1 MNRQENSVDVSQ
13 TNLGVGFG
21 MAGIFW
27 EKHIILQSGVINGR
41 KKRVTGVITPINGV
55 VTCANAR

>member
-1 MNRQENSVDVSQ
+1 MDVSQ

-21 MAGIFW
+21 MAGIFL